1 MDVDSVHAQADG
13 FARAVAA
20 EDSARFSGYLS
31 HELKKKLAK
40 VLGGLPRPIRTAEV
54 LSVTPPEDERCIS
67 VTRFN
72 GFRGGV
78 LLQAHWAEAYGQQ
91 PQICRA
97 QIVEHHRS

>member
-1 MDVDSVHAQADG
+1 MDVDSVHAGADG

-20 EDSARFSGYLS
+20 DDSDRISAYLS
-31 HELKKKLAK
+31 QELEKKVAK

-54 LSVTPPEDERCIS
+54 LSVTAPEGERCIS

-78 LLQAHWAEAYGQQ
+78 LLQAHWEEADAQQ
-91 PQICRA
+91 PQIYRA
-97 QIVEHHRS
+97 QIVEYNRG